1 MERRTRNKA
10 ERSTVLSVYSKK
22 QIRRVYL
29 LDDKSP
35 FSVVEAFRN
44 IATNLSFSCP
54 KPEDGGARKIFM
66 SSSNPAEGKTTVVV
80 NLAYTL
86 AKSKAKVLLIDCDLR
101 KPRINRYFGVERH
114 PGISDFVSGQDI
126 DETKLVH
133 RTHIEGLDII
143 TSGTIPPNP
152 IELLTSKMME
162 KTLEVFSKEY
172 DYILFD
178 TPPINHVADTL
189 ALAPLTDGGILVIRA
204 KQSNHTCLAET
215 LRQLEFVG
223 CKIFGTILN
232 GQDEKESGYGY
243 KRYGYGRKYKYYY
256 YKKEYKYADSNAD
269 LEEESKE
276 IKEST
281 RKKNSLLK

>member
-1 MERRTRNKA
+1 MERRTRNKN
-10 ERSTVLSVYSKK
+10 ERNTVLSVYSKK

-54 KPEDGGARKIFM
+54 KPEGGGARKIFM

-133 RTHIEGLDII
+133 HTHVEGLDII

-204 KQSNHTCLAET
+204 KESNHTCFAET
-215 LRQLEFVG
+215 LRQLEFIN
-223 CKIFGTILN
+223 CKVFGTILN

-256 YKKEYKYADSNAD
+256 YKREYKYADTSTD
-269 LEEESKE
+269 LEEEAKQ
-276 IKEST
+276 IKEASK
-281 RKKNSLLK
+281 KKNSFLK

>member
-1 MERRTRNKA
+1 MERITKIKSERN
-10 ERSTVLSVYSKK
+10 TVLSVYSKK

-29 LDDKSP
+29 LDDNSP
-35 FSVVEAFRN
+35 FSVIEAFRN
-44 IATNLSFSCP
+44 IATNLSFSCQ

-66 SSSNPAEGKTTVVV
+66 TSSNPAEGKTTVVV

-101 KPRINRYFGVERH
+101 KPRINRYFGIERY

-126 DETKLVH
+126 DETKLIH
-133 RTHIEGLDII
+133 HTHIEGLDII

-162 KTLEVFSKEY
+162 KALELFSKEY

-189 ALAPLTDGGILVIRA
+189 ALAPLTNGGILVIRA
-204 KQSNHTCLAET
+204 KQSNHSCLAET

-223 CKIFGTILN
+223 CKVLGTILN
-232 GQDEKESGYGY
+232 GQDEKENSYRY
-243 KRYGYGRKYKYYY
+243 KRYGYGKKYKH
-256 YKKEYKYADSNAD
+256 EYKYADTSKD
-269 LEEESKE
+269 LQEEENH
-276 IKEST
+276 IKEVSS
-281 RKKNSLLK
+281 KKNNILN